1 MGEMSTKPFLE
12 YLVMCQNL
20 ENSQLSRNSIVFAL
34 ILSIFHYAL
43 YTNLE
48 IVEIIL
54 Y

>member
-1 MGEMSTKPFLE
+1 MSTKPFLE

-20 ENSQLSRNSIVFAL
+20 ENSQLPRNSIVFAL
-34 ILSIFHYAL
+34 ILNIFLYAL
-43 YTNLE
+43 YINLE